1 MLPRIKE
8 ADEKDR
14 GTNSLESSYSKQ
26 GGTDMEFPLICN
38 LVFGFA
44 QLLVFLGNPLTQI
57 SNTHKSTQNAITFV
71 CCTHQFWKSFHHFL
85 IGVKIFEQRLNWN
98 RRMSLKSRS
107 RMSLGNTVSA
117 PPVAAKLS
125 PGTALLCHGLCCP
138 QPSPPLF
145 PPSPT
150 PPLPPP
156 PPPSTAQS
164 VTVPLPV
171 TQKHEAID
179 RG

>member
-1 MLPRIKE
+1 
-8 ADEKDR
+8 
-14 GTNSLESSYSKQ
+14 
-26 GGTDMEFPLICN
+26 
-38 LVFGFA
+38 
-44 QLLVFLGNPLTQI
+44 
-57 SNTHKSTQNAITFV
+57 
-71 CCTHQFWKSFHHFL
+71 
-85 IGVKIFEQRLNWN
+85 
-98 RRMSLKSRS
+98 
-107 RMSLGNTVSA
+107 MSLGNTVSA

-138 QPSPPLF
+138 QPSPPPPPL

-171 TQKHEAID
+171 TQKHDAAQIELEHLD
-179 RG
+179 SHEGDGGRGEEQVHG